1 MGGWFKQL
9 GITRV
14 ASVTALD
21 RIGIPVYLATRP
33 NSCTLAVTQGKGIDD
48 DSARASAIME
58 AAEQAI
64 AERPRVSVVT
74 TSTHDLAGSGESFV
88 RPARFLRR
96 GAGAPGE
103 RENLDWIEGYDLL
116 EEETCWVPLDAVALD
131 FTRWRKHP
139 FWQSSDGLASG
150 NVLLEA
156 VVHGLCERVE
166 RDASALWS
174 FCRQVQILARCVDT
188 EEFEDGMLSAL
199 ASQVSTAGL
208 VLRMFDITS
217 DIGIPT
223 YFAVISENRPEGE
236 VWRHFDMSRGTG
248 CHPVGARAAIR
259 AVTEAA
265 QSRLTAISGARDDFL
280 PEMYV
285 AHLRPDLHVFRNA
298 KTGARK
304 PTLGRRDRNKPGDH
318 LAFMLG
324 QLKGRGIRSAVIVPL
339 GGEGMGFSVA
349 KVVVPDLEDPPE
361 SRHRRFGRRALNAM
375 LGA

>member
-1 MGGWFKQL
+1 MGAWFKQL

-74 TSTHDLAGSGESFV
+74 ASAQDLVDSGESFV
-88 RPARFLRR
+88 GPARFLRR
-96 GAGAPGE
+96 GAALPGE

-116 EEETCWVPLDAVALD
+116 EEERCWVPLDAVALD
-131 FTRWRKHP
+131 FTRWREHP

-156 VVHGLCERVE
+156 VLHGLCERVE

-174 FCRQVQILARCVDT
+174 FSDQDQILARCVDP
-188 EEFEDGMLSAL
+188 EDFEDGVLSAL
-199 ASQVSTAGL
+199 IAQVSAAGL

-217 DIGIPT
+217 DIGIPA
-223 YFAVISENRPEGE
+223 YFAVISERRPEGE
-236 VWRHFDMSRGTG
+236 VGRHFDMSRGTG
-248 CHPVGARAAIR
+248 CHPLGVRAAIR

-265 QSRLTAISGARDDFL
+265 QSRLTAISGARDDIL
-280 PEMYV
+280 PEMY
-285 AHLRPDLHVFRNA
+285 AAPLKSDLHVFRDA
-298 KTGARK
+298 WLSARR
-304 PTLGRRDRNKPGDH
+304 PTLGGGDRRPGDH
-318 LAFMLG
+318 LALMLG
-324 QLKGRGIRSAVIVPL
+324 RLRGRGIRSAVVVPL
-339 GGEGMGFSVA
+339 GGEEMGFSVA

-361 SRHRRFGRRALNAM
+361 SRHRRLGRRALNAM